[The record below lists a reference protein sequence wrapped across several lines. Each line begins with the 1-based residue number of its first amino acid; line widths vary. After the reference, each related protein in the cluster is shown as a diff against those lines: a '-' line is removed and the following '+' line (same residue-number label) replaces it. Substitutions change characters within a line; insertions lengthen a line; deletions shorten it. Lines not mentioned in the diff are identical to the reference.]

1 MSGSTKV
8 LSMKDKVLANMPK
21 EETTATYTC
30 GSCQCVKEGK
40 PWITINFPG
49 NLYHACS
56 YSCNRKMDNVLP
68 KGYYDLIVNKEDFNE
83 PMPVI
88 RTKPKYEPFNFLT
101 DTEINNMSSEEYSKY
116 KENIDE
122 QFLLNPIRSKVYY
135 EQLENEEH
143 ERIIENE
150 SSDSS
155 EEVGYDDY

>member
-1 MSGSTKV
+1 MSGSVKS

-40 PWITINFPG
+40 PWITIDFPG
-49 NLYHACS
+49 NLYHSCS
-56 YSCNRKMDNVLP
+56 YSCNRKMDDILP
-68 KGYYDLIVNKEDFNE
+68 KGYYNLIVNKEDFNE

-101 DTEINNMSSEEYSKY
+101 DTEINNMSTEEYAKY
-116 KENIDE
+116 EENIDE
-122 QFLLNPIRSKVYY
+122 QFLLNPIGSKVYY

-143 ERIIENE
+143 EKMIENE

>member
-1 MSGSTKV
+1 MNT
-8 LSMKDKVLANMPK
+8 SMKEKVLANMPK

-40 PWITINFPG
+40 PWITIDFPSG
-49 NLYHACS
+49 LYHSCS
-56 YSCNRKMDNVLP
+56 YSCNRKMDDVLP

-116 KENIDE
+116 TENIDE

-135 EQLENEEH
+135 EQLENQEH
-143 ERIIENE
+143 ERMIENE

-155 EEVGYDDY
+155 EEAVYDDY

>member
-1 MSGSTKV
+1 MSTSTKS
-8 LSMKDKVLANMPK
+8 LSMKDKVLANIPK
-21 EETTATYTC
+21 EETIASYTC
-30 GSCQCVKEGK
+30 CSCQSVKEGK
-40 PWITINFPG
+40 PWITVDFPG

-56 YSCNRKMDNVLP
+56 YSCNRKMDDVLP

-101 DTEINNMSSEEYSKY
+101 DTEIKHMSTEEYAKY
-116 KENIDE
+116 EENVDE
-122 QFLLNPIRSKVYY
+122 QCLLNPTRSNVYY

-143 ERIIENE
+143 ERLIENE

-155 EEVGYDDY
+155 EDVVCDDY